1 MATDIE
7 FSSCSSSLVDSGFE
21 SSPPKAPPRR
31 KRSKSTW
38 SLAEKV
44 PEVTRRK
51 SSTLFS
57 EILAPLKNFA
67 PTARDRLKQ
76 SFWSLVLIMWLCKRY
91 RVSKILEVY
100 ANPSGFVYSQMTI
113 ATNRPLYEE
122 EWFHGVLP
130 REEVVRLLRLEGDFL
145 VRETTRNDES
155 QTVLSVCW
163 NGHKHFIVQI
173 TAEVCV
179 DTLNRFLCSTN
190 LFLVFLSRFRVITA
204 SRARVFQAFKN

>member
-1 MATDIE
+1 
-7 FSSCSSSLVDSGFE
+7 
-21 SSPPKAPPRR
+21 
-31 KRSKSTW
+31 
-38 SLAEKV
+38 
-44 PEVTRRK
+44 
-51 SSTLFS
+51 
-57 EILAPLKNFA
+57 
-67 PTARDRLKQ
+67 
-76 SFWSLVLIMWLCKRY
+76 
-91 RVSKILEVY
+91 
-100 ANPSGFVYSQMTI
+100 MTI

-179 DTLNRFLCSTN
+179 ERKIVFLCSTN
-190 LFLVFLSRFRVITA
+190 LFLIFLSRFRVITA
-204 SRARVFQAFKN
+204 LKARASRAFKN